1 MIMFLRKPR
10 YHRFEY
16 LPRFYDPDKDS
27 HEDLRR
33 KMRRERSSRQ
43 RKSRP
48 VVWWFILAALVVYVY
63 LYLAGAI
70 R

>member
-1 MIMFLRKPR
+1 MFLRKPQ

-27 HEDLRR
+27 QEDFRR
-33 KMRRERSSRQ
+33 KMRRERGTRR
-43 RKSRP
+43 RKPRP
-48 VVWWFILAALVVYVY
+48 IVWWLVVAALVVYAY

>member
-1 MIMFLRKPR
+1 MFLRKPQ

-16 LPRFYDPDKDS
+16 LPRFYDPDKDAR
-27 HEDLRR
+27 EDFRR
-33 KMRRERSSRQ
+33 KMRRERSTQ
-43 RKSRP
+43 RRKARP
-48 VVWWFILAALVVYVY
+48 VVWWLIVAALVVYAY